1 MKKEEVIGK
10 TIITHNHN
18 HQQQRQRQDK
28 NTQLTTYY
36 DPTFSLFK

>member
-18 HQQQRQRQDK
+18 HQQQRQDK
-28 NTQLTTYY
+28 NNTTYN
-36 DPTFSLFK
+36 LL

>member
-28 NTQLTTYY
+28 NHTTYN
-36 DPTFSLFK
+36 LL